1 VLYPEDIMEQEPIY
15 QDVAEPDVLSSC
27 WDDPLHNTSL
37 QDPVQQ
43 EPSSSV
49 FGLTLS
55 VCGQGNESSLYLL
68 CSGCIPR
75 PQ

>member
-1 VLYPEDIMEQEPIY
+1 LLYPEDNMEQESAY
-15 QDVAEPDVLSSC
+15 QDVAVPDVLSP
-27 WDDPLHNTSL
+27 WHGPLHYTSL

-43 EPSSSV
+43 EPFSSV

-68 CSGCIPR
+68 RGGCIPR